1 MKNIQLIINE
11 IISKALQQLNVDP
24 EKNKIVLERP
34 KQESHGDWSLNIA
47 MQLASVL
54 KKAPRQIAE
63 EIKNNMAFDS
73 GLIEKIE
80 IAGPGFINFYL
91 GWDYYRQALTN
102 IIQQEQNFGS
112 ADWGKKEKL
121 LIEFVS
127 ANPTG
132 PLNVVSARAATIG
145 DIMVNLYNAVG
156 FQADRENYLN
166 DCGRQI
172 RLLGASVSSHYM
184 AIFNRN
190 EEFPEE
196 GYHGEYVKDIA
207 RDIAEKQGEKFIEL
221 EKKVRTQN
229 LADLALTEM
238 IRLQKEIMDL
248 YRVNFQTWFP
258 ESNVRKKNKHLEVLD
273 LLKQKGY
280 TYENEG
286 ATWFQSS
293 KFGDEKDRVL
303 LTKEN
308 EPTYFLVDI
317 AYHQTK
323 YERGYKKLYD
333 IWGPDHHG
341 YIARMKAALLAL
353 GYAEDS
359 FDVEIVQQVNLLRG
373 GQVVKMS
380 KRAGKIIEMKEVI
393 DEVGVDAARFFFI
406 NRKSSSHLD
415 FDIDLAKKETD
426 ENPVYYVQ
434 YAHAR
439 ICNIINFAGERGIIT
454 DDHVD
459 LKLLEKDEEKQL
471 IRKLLQYPEV
481 ISGAAKTWE
490 PHRLTTYLQEL
501 AATFH
506 RFYHFHR
513 VVSEDES
520 LSKARLILT
529 KATQIVLANGF
540 RILGISAPEYM

>member
-1 MKNIQLIINE
+1 MKNVQEILGE
-11 IISKALQQLNVDP
+11 IIFNALQKFNVDLG
-24 EKNKIVLERP
+24 KTKIILERP

-91 GWDYYRQALTN
+91 GWDYYRQVLTN

-112 ADWGKKEKL
+112 ADWGMKEKL
-121 LIEFVS
+121 QIEFVS

-172 RLLGASVSSHYM
+172 RLLGESVSSCYM
-184 AIFNRN
+184 ALFNRD
-190 EEFPEE
+190 EEFPED

-207 RDIAEKQGEKFIEL
+207 RDIAEKHGDKFIEL

-238 IRLQKEIMDL
+238 IRLQKEIMDQ
-248 YRVNFQTWFP
+248 YRVKFQTWFP

-308 EPTYFLVDI
+308 QPTYFLVDI

-341 YIARMKAALLAL
+341 YIPRMKAALLAL
-353 GYAEDS
+353 GYPEDS

-393 DEVGVDAARFFFI
+393 DEVGVDAARFFFV

-439 ICNIINFAGERGIIT
+439 ICNIINFAAEQGIIM
-454 DDHVD
+454 DDQVD
-459 LKLLEKDEEKQL
+459 LNLLEKDEEKQL
-471 IRKLLQYPEV
+471 IKKLLQYPEV

-501 AATFH
+501 ASTFH

>member
-1 MKNIQLIINE
+1 MKNIQEILGE
-11 IISKALQQLNVDP
+11 IITNALQQLNVDID
-24 EKNKIVLERP
+24 KYKIILERP
-34 KQESHGDWSLNIA
+34 KQENHGDWSVNIA

-63 EIKNNMAFDS
+63 EIKNNIPFDS

-91 GWDYYRQALTN
+91 GWDYFREALGA
-102 IIQQEQNFGS
+102 IIQQKQNYGQT
-112 ADWGKKEKL
+112 DWGKNEKL
-121 LIEFVS
+121 QIEFVS

-156 FQADRENYLN
+156 FKADRENYLN
-166 DCGRQI
+166 DCGRQV
-172 RLLGASVSSHYM
+172 RLLGESVSSHYM

-196 GYHGEYVKDIA
+196 GYHGEYVKEIA
-207 RDIAEKQGEKFIEL
+207 RDIADEHGNKFIEL
-221 EKKVRTQN
+221 EKKVRTQK
-229 LADLALTEM
+229 LADIALKEM

-258 ESNVRKKNKHLEVLD
+258 ESNVRDTNKHLEVLD
-273 LLKQKGY
+273 LLKQRGY
-280 TYENEG
+280 TFEQDG

-303 LTKEN
+303 LTQEN

-323 YERGYKKLYD
+323 YERGYKKMFD

-341 YIARMKAALLAL
+341 YVPRMKAALQAL
-353 GYAEDS
+353 GYPQDS

-373 GQVVKMS
+373 GEAVKMS
-380 KRAGKIIEMKEVI
+380 KRAGQIIEMKEVI
-393 DEVGVDAARFFFI
+393 DEVGVDAARFFFV

-439 ICNIINFAGERGIIT
+439 ICNIIKFAGEQGIIP
-454 DDHVD
+454 DDQVD
-459 LKLLEKDEEKQL
+459 LNLLVKDEEKQL
-471 IRKLLQYPEV
+471 IKKLLQYPDV
-481 ISGAAKTWE
+481 ISGAAQSWE

-513 VVSEDES
+513 VVSEDKS
-520 LSKARLILT
+520 LSKARLTLT
-529 KATQIVLANGF
+529 KATKIVLANGF
-540 RILGISAPEYM
+540 KILGISAPENM